1 MRMDVWMEGSD
12 TPLGWLVRAGDKS
25 LSFAYSPDA
34 APGQRLSLSLPV
46 TAEPHGDAA
55 CRGYFANLIFEGEQR
70 DQVLD
75 RFGLDRDDIGMLLW
89 HLGADCPGAIS
100 VTPEGTGPGKM
111 PGRFPTDYEALSED
125 RLHRIILSL
134 HLQRRVPEA
143 ERDPSPIAGV
153 QGKIACLAL
162 EGAIWLP
169 RLGSRA
175 PTTHILKVSPHSDP
189 VMTRH
194 EAALLQIASRIG
206 IKAAETEA
214 RLFEIEGRLIHALIS
229 TRFDRHVELSAGRG
243 TIHRHH
249 VEDFCQALGLPPRLK
264 YERDA
269 EQPGRCFSA
278 AAVNRIAEE
287 TTAPALLRRDFLA
300 QTIFNL
306 LVGNT
311 DNHGKNAALLS
322 RGQEVHLAPLY
333 DVVPVFMDPNVTHE
347 FAFRHGHA
355 RFAEDFDPEALRGL
369 LADLGFGKPPV
380 ERVLK
385 QIQRFARDIAEIAP
399 RQAPK
404 LLADGLHAQA
414 RVIEDAL
421 GTPFGL
427 PQRDYFQRVGRDGAS
442 GRAGGWA

>member
-1 MRMDVWMEGSD
+1 MRMDVWMEGGD
-12 TPLGWLVRAGDKS
+12 TPLGWLVRAEDKS
-25 LSFAYSPDA
+25 LSFTYSPDA

-46 TAEPHGDAA
+46 TTEPYGDAA

-70 DQVLD
+70 DQLID
-75 RFGLDRDDIGMLLW
+75 RFGLDRDDIGKLLW
-89 HLGADCPGAIS
+89 YLGADCPGAIS
-100 VTPEGTGPGKM
+100 ITPEGKGRGKM
-111 PGRFPTDYEALSED
+111 PGCFPADYEPLSED
-125 RLHRIILSL
+125 RLHRIISSL
-134 HLQRRVPEA
+134 HQYRRVPQA

-169 RLGSRA
+169 REGSRA
-175 PTTHILKVSPHSDP
+175 PTTHLLKVSPDSDP
-189 VMTRH
+189 EMTRH
-194 EAALLQIASRIG
+194 EAALLQIAAGLG
-206 IKAAETEA
+206 IKAAETEP
-214 RLFEIEGRLIHALIS
+214 RLFEIEGRRIHALLS

-249 VEDFCQALGLPPRLK
+249 VEDFCQALGLPPGLK
-264 YERDA
+264 CERDA
-269 EQPGRCFSA
+269 AQPDRRFSA
-278 AAVNRIAEE
+278 AAVSRIAEQ

-300 QTIFNL
+300 QTLFNL

-311 DNHGKNAALLS
+311 DNHGKNAALLT

-333 DVVPVFMDPNVTHE
+333 DVVPVFMAPNVTHK

-355 RFAEDFDPEALRGL
+355 CFAEDFDREALRGL

-380 ERVLK
+380 GRVLK
-385 QIQRFARDIAEIAP
+385 QIQRFARDIAKIAP
-399 RQAPK
+399 RDAPK

-421 GTPFGL
+421 GTSFGL
-427 PQRDYFQRVGRDGAS
+427 PQRDYFQRPGRDGAS

>member
-1 MRMDVWMEGSD
+1 MRMDVWMEGRD
-12 TPLGWLVRAGDKS
+12 TPLGWLVRAEDKS

-34 APGQRLSLSLPV
+34 APGQRLSLSLPI

-55 CRGYFANLIFEGEQR
+55 CRGYFANLVFEGDQR

-100 VTPEGTGPGKM
+100 VTPEGEGPGKM
-111 PGRFPTDYEALSED
+111 PGRFPADYERLSED
-125 RLHRIILSL
+125 RLHQMILSL
-134 HLQRRVPEA
+134 HLRRRLPEG
-143 ERDPSPIAGV
+143 ERDPSPLAGV

-169 RLGSRA
+169 REGSRA
-175 PTTHILKVSPHSDP
+175 PTTHILKVSPESDP

-194 EAALLQIASRIG
+194 EAALLQIAARIG
-206 IKAAETEA
+206 IKAAETQA
-214 RLFEIEGRLIHALIS
+214 RPFEIEGRPIHALIS
-229 TRFDRHVELSAGRG
+229 TRFDRHVELSVGGG
-243 TIHRHH
+243 TIRRHH
-249 VEDFCQALGLPPRLK
+249 VEDFCQALGLPPGLK
-264 YERDA
+264 YERGA
-269 EQPGRCFSA
+269 AQPGRRFSA
-278 AAVNRIAEE
+278 AAVNGIAAR
-287 TTAPALLRRDFLA
+287 TTVPALSRREFLA

-311 DNHGKNAALLS
+311 DNHAKNAALLS

-333 DVVPVFMDPNVTHE
+333 DVVPVFMDPRVTHE
-347 FAFRHGHA
+347 FAFRHGAA
-355 RFAEDFDPEALRGL
+355 RFAEDFDRDALRGL

-380 ERVLK
+380 ERVMK
-385 QIQRFARDIAEIAP
+385 QIQRFAREIADLAP
-399 RQAPK
+399 RHAPK

-421 GTPFGL
+421 GTSFGL
-427 PQRDYFQRVGRDGAS
+427 PQRDHYPRIGRDGGS